1 MIIDRVVGGL
11 GNQMQQYA
19 LYRKLE
25 MLGRDAGLDFS
36 WFDREIQEKM
46 QAPREPELNRFSG
59 LSMKTVSS
67 REVRTLL
74 GRRYEEREG
83 LLEKGRRKVNP
94 AVSPVFEETDGY
106 DPAIFEWRN
115 KYLVGYWACVG
126 V

>member
-1 MIIDRVVGGL
+1 MIIVRVMGGL

-67 REVRTLL
+67 GEVRTLL
-74 GRRYEEREG
+74 GRRYE
-83 LLEKGRRKVNP
+83 
-94 AVSPVFEETDGY
+94 
-106 DPAIFEWRN
+106 
-115 KYLVGYWACVG
+115 
-126 V
+126 

>member
-1 MIIDRVVGGL
+1 MIIVRVMGGL

-67 REVRTLL
+67 GADAAGAAL
-74 GRRYEEREG
+74 RRAGGTSGKGE
-83 LLEKGRRKVNP
+83 EKGKSRL
-94 AVSPVFEETDGY
+94 F
-106 DPAIFEWRN
+106 
-115 KYLVGYWACVG
+115 ACV
-126 V
+126 